1 MTILGGYACPFSIT
15 PQLDSSPIRKLSA
28 DLELKIPFS
37 LNVSNPHT
45 KMIHYT
51 HHWWIPLMDT
61 DIIYNVYDP
70 CIQII
75 SNPPM
80 GEMCQAVTLV
90 TSPLTRC
97 RQVQPPTEIPSKP
110 VPLPLSKVGLKRWPL
125 LDKMYRWYK
134 FVTKNHIHFAW
145 SFWPISGGSSKMVVW
160 CCLKIGELP
169 RNWIVL
175 QQAWLEAV
183 IRGLSIL
190 TYT

>member
-28 DLELKIPFS
+28 DLELKIPSS

-134 FVTKNHIHFAW
+134 FVTKTTSILHDHFDW
-145 SFWPISGGSSKMVVW
+145 FFWGVKQNGWFDVVW
-160 CCLKIGELP
+160 RLGNYPET
-169 RNWIVL
+169 
-175 QQAWLEAV
+175 
-183 IRGLSIL
+183 G
-190 TYT
+190 